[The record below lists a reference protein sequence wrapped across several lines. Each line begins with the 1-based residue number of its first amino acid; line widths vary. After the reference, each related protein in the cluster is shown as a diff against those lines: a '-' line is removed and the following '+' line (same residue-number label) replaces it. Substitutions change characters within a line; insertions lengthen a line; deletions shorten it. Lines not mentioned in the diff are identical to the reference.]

1 MSKTA
6 RARESDRRPG
16 ASERLVGRYRGAEE
30 GPLLVCVGGIHGNE
44 PAGVEALRR
53 VLARLVEERP
63 GFRGEVVGVAGN
75 LEALARSTRFVDEDL
90 NRIWTLERVARVRER
105 GDDAADGGGGS
116 TEEGEMAG
124 VLGLLDSLLPDD
136 AGGRDVYF
144 VDLHTTSSESV
155 PFVTLSDSLTNRAF
169 ARQFP
174 LPLVLGLEEEL
185 EGTLLDYVDH
195 LGHVAI
201 GIEGGSHR
209 APASVDHLERAVW
222 LALASLEMVGPDAAP
237 DPGRLRS
244 SLARAAEDVPPLFE
258 VRYRHALRE
267 GDGYRMDAGFR
278 NFQEVAAGEVVGR
291 DRRGRVRAPEAGRL
305 FLPLYQ
311 DQGEEGF
318 FVVRRVA
325 PFWLRVSALLRRL
338 RADRLARHLPGVR
351 PHPEREG
358 AARREALPPA
368 RLSARAAGE
377 RAARPRPPQA
387 GRRGRRLRAAGRRP
401 SLRTP
406 AAGSPP

>member
-1 MSKTA
+1 MAETA
-6 RARESDRRPG
+6 PARGSGRSPA
-16 ASERLVGRYRGAEE
+16 ASERLVGRYRGGEE

-53 VLARLVEERP
+53 VLGRLADERP
-63 GFRGEVVGVAGN
+63 VFRGEVVGVAGN
-75 LEALARSTRFVDEDL
+75 LEALSRSTRFVDEDL
-90 NRIWTLERVARVRER
+90 NRIWTLERVARVRDR
-105 GDDAADGGGGS
+105 GLAAADAGSSS
-116 TEEGEMAG
+116 TEEREMSG
-124 VLGLLDSLLPDD
+124 VLRLLESILPDD
-136 AGGRDVYF
+136 AEGREVHV

-155 PFVTLSDSLTNRAF
+155 PFVTLSDSLGNRAF

-209 APASVDHLERAVW
+209 APSSVDHLERAVW
-222 LALASLEMVGPDAAP
+222 LALASLEMVALDAAP
-237 DPGRLRS
+237 EPGRLRR
-244 SLARAAEDVPPLFE
+244 SLARAAEDVPSLFE
-258 VRYRHALRE
+258 VRYRHALRD
-267 GDGYRMDAGFR
+267 GDGYRMDPGYR
-278 NFQEVAAGEVVGR
+278 NFQEVGAGEVVGR
-291 DRRGRVRAPEAGRL
+291 DRRGPVRAPEAGRI

-338 RADRLARHLPGVR
+338 RADRVARHLPGVR
-351 PHPEREG
+351 PHPEREEALVIRPPATRPLAVKLFHLLG
-358 AARREALPPA
+358 YRRERPENGDLVLARRKD
-368 RLSARAAGE
+368 AG
-377 RAARPRPPQA
+377 
-387 GRRGRRLRAAGRRP
+387 GGHG
-401 SLRTP
+401 
-406 AAGSPP
+406 